1 MLTIMRVLTTV
12 LFALICLAAP
22 CLSQSTAFSYQGNLT
37 TGGNPA
43 NGNHRFEVSLFDAP
57 TLGVQI
63 GTTVI
68 LDPVAVTNGTFVLNL
83 DFGNQFD
90 GADRFIE
97 IKVKPSVGGNLTTLS
112 PRQRIFTVPYS
123 VKSLASDNSAN
134 AANAA
139 MLGGLPPAGY
149 LLNTT
154 GTQPNSSL
162 NISGQAIVGGR
173 LGIGTQS
180 PGANLNVVGVQ
191 PPDAVGL
198 GTPGQDATDAL
209 TVVGARGGRS
219 GEAGQGGDGAN
230 VSIRAGDGGTSPQGS
245 LAEGDGG
252 SITLQAGLTNKPNG
266 NGKIILAPEGGNVI
280 LAPVGGNVGVGTS
293 SPASKLTVINAAPGI
308 TDPSLANIPPVA
320 VRGEATSTLN
330 SNIGVLG
337 VGHGANG
344 IGVAGITNG
353 TGSVNGANAI
363 AVLAISTDTTGDTIG
378 VSSEVMSPN
387 GTVVDI
393 SMPTGGTGFLIHA
406 TSGAGNG
413 QTSSK
418 FSVTSGGLTEING
431 SLTLNGTLT
440 AGQLSIS
447 GGNLQTFGDVQAN
460 QITATGSLSVGG
472 NLTAPGSS
480 LQINKDVI
488 LNGTLT
494 PQLLTGGDNHLCNL
508 TGTSTLRFC
517 SSSLRYKT
525 NVQPFSRGM
534 ELIRKLKPISFDW
547 RENGLH
553 DFGLGAEDV
562 KKVEPRLTF
571 DNANGEVEGVKYSQ
585 LSAVFVNALNELQD
599 QLKAQNEL
607 IQKQELSLKKLTG
620 EVRTLKRKLTSRKR

>member
-1 MLTIMRVLTTV
+1 MMRVSTTV
-12 LFALICLAAP
+12 LFVLICLVAP
-22 CLSQSTAFSYQGNLT
+22 CLSQSTTFSYQGNLN
-37 TGGNPA
+37 TGGSPA

-57 TLGVQI
+57 TAGVQI

-90 GADRFIE
+90 GPDRFIE
-97 IKVKPSVGGNLTTLS
+97 IKVKPSVGGSLTTLS

-252 SITLQAGLTNKPNG
+252 SITIQAGLTNKPNG
-266 NGKIILAPEGGNVI
+266 NGKIVLAPE
-280 LAPVGGNVGVGTS
+280 GGNVGVGTS
-293 SPASKLTVINAAPGI
+293 TPASKLTVINSAPGT

-337 VGHGANG
+337 IGHGANG

-353 TGSVNGANAI
+353 IGSVSGADAI
-363 AVLAISTDTTGDTIG
+363 AVLAISTNTTGDTIG

-387 GTVVDI
+387 GTAVDI
-393 SMPTGGTGFLIHA
+393 SMPTGGTGYLIHA

-431 SLTLNGTLT
+431 GLTLNGTLT

-447 GGNLQTFGDVQAN
+447 GGNLQTFGDLQAN
-460 QITATGSLSVGG
+460 LITATGGLSVGG

-494 PQLLTGGDNHLCNL
+494 PQLLSGGDNHLCNL
-508 TGTSTLRFC
+508 TGTATLRFC

-525 NVQPFSRGM
+525 NVQTFSRGM

-547 RENGLH
+547 KENGLH

-599 QLKAQNEL
+599 QLNAQNEL
-607 IQKQELSLKKLTG
+607 IAKQERSLKTLMG

>member
-1 MLTIMRVLTTV
+1 MMRVSTTV
-12 LFALICLAAP
+12 LFVLICLVAP
-22 CLSQSTAFSYQGNLT
+22 CLSQSTTFSYQGNLN
-37 TGGNPA
+37 TGGSPA

-57 TLGVQI
+57 TAGVQI

-83 DFGNQFD
+83 DFGNQFE

-97 IKVKPSVGGNLTTLS
+97 IKVKPSVGGSLTTLS

-209 TVVGARGGRS
+209 TVVGAKGGRS

-252 SITLQAGLTNKPNG
+252 SITIQAGLTNKPNG
-266 NGKIILAPEGGNVI
+266 NGKIVLAPE
-280 LAPVGGNVGVGTS
+280 GGNVGVGTS
-293 SPASKLTVINAAPGI
+293 TPASKLTVINSAPGT

-337 VGHGANG
+337 IGHGANG

-353 TGSVNGANAI
+353 TGSVSGANAI
-363 AVLAISTDTTGDTIG
+363 AVLAISTNTTGDTIG

-387 GTVVDI
+387 GTAVDI
-393 SMPTGGTGFLIHA
+393 SMPTGGTGYLIHA

-431 SLTLNGTLT
+431 GLTLNGTLT

-460 QITATGSLSVGG
+460 LITATGGLSVGG
-472 NLTAPGSS
+472 NLTAPGST

-494 PQLLTGGDNHLCNL
+494 PQLLSGGDNHLCNL
-508 TGTSTLRFC
+508 TGTTTLRFC

-525 NVQPFSRGM
+525 NVQTFSRGM

-547 RENGLH
+547 KENGLH

-607 IQKQELSLKKLTG
+607 IAKQERSLKTLMG

>member
-1 MLTIMRVLTTV
+1 MMRVSTTV
-12 LFALICLAAP
+12 LFVLICLVAP
-22 CLSQSTAFSYQGNLT
+22 CLSQSTTFSYQGNLN
-37 TGGNPA
+37 TGGSPA

-57 TLGVQI
+57 TAGVQI

-90 GADRFIE
+90 GPDRFIE
-97 IKVKPSVGGNLTTLS
+97 IKVKPSVGGSLTTLS

-191 PPDAVGL
+191 PPDAVGI

-252 SITLQAGLTNKPNG
+252 SITIQAGLTNKPNG
-266 NGKIILAPEGGNVI
+266 NGKIVLAPE
-280 LAPVGGNVGVGTS
+280 GGNVGVGTS
-293 SPASKLTVINAAPGI
+293 TPASKLTVINSAPGT

-337 VGHGANG
+337 IGHGANG

-353 TGSVNGANAI
+353 TGSVSGANAI
-363 AVLAISTDTTGDTIG
+363 AVLAISTNTTGDTIG

-387 GTVVDI
+387 GTAVDI
-393 SMPTGGTGFLIHA
+393 SMPTGGTGYLIHA

-431 SLTLNGTLT
+431 GLTLNGTLT

-460 QITATGSLSVGG
+460 LITATGGLSVGG
-472 NLTAPGSS
+472 NLTAPGST

-494 PQLLTGGDNHLCNL
+494 PQMLSGGDNHLCNL
-508 TGTSTLRFC
+508 TGTTTLRFC

-525 NVQPFSRGM
+525 NVQTFSRGM

-547 RENGLH
+547 KENGLH

-607 IQKQELSLKKLTG
+607 IAKQERSLKTLMG

>member
-1 MLTIMRVLTTV
+1 MMRVSTTV
-12 LFALICLAAP
+12 LFVLICLVAP
-22 CLSQSTAFSYQGNLT
+22 CLSQSTTFSYQGNLN
-37 TGGNPA
+37 TGGSPA

-57 TLGVQI
+57 TAGVQI

-90 GADRFIE
+90 GPDRFIE
-97 IKVKPSVGGNLTTLS
+97 IKVKPSVGGSLTTLS

-191 PPDAVGL
+191 PPDAVGI

-209 TVVGARGGRS
+209 TVVGAKGGRS

-252 SITLQAGLTNKPNG
+252 SITIQAGLTNKPNG
-266 NGKIILAPEGGNVI
+266 NGKIVLAPE
-280 LAPVGGNVGVGTS
+280 GGNVGVGTS
-293 SPASKLTVINAAPGI
+293 TPASKLTVINSAPGT

-337 VGHGANG
+337 IGHGANG

-353 TGSVNGANAI
+353 TGSVSGADAI
-363 AVLAISTDTTGDTIG
+363 AVLAISTNTTGDTIG

-387 GTVVDI
+387 GTAVDI
-393 SMPTGGTGFLIHA
+393 SMPTGGTGYLIHA

-431 SLTLNGTLT
+431 GLTLNGTLT

-460 QITATGSLSVGG
+460 LITATGGLSVGG
-472 NLTAPGSS
+472 NLTAPGST

-494 PQLLTGGDNHLCNL
+494 PQMLSGGDNHLCNL
-508 TGTSTLRFC
+508 TGTTTLRFC

-525 NVQPFSRGM
+525 NVQTFSRGM

-547 RENGLH
+547 KENGLH

-607 IQKQELSLKKLTG
+607 IAKQERSLKTLMG